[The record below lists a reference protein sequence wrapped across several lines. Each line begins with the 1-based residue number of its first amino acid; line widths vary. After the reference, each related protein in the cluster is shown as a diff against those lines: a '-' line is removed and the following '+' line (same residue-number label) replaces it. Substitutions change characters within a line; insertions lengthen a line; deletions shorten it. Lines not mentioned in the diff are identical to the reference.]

1 MANITRMI
9 RDNDRVTVFL
19 RKEDGELECQYFPK
33 SMTNDD
39 IKAVV
44 SGEPLS
50 ETPANEPGNAPE
62 NKEPTIPEPPP
73 APRQRITREQMI
85 AELAKA
91 KVKVNVNDPAALKA
105 AYRTHILQ
113 KQQGE

>member
-1 MANITRMI
+1 MEFTRLI

-19 RKEDGELECQYFPK
+19 RKENGELECQYFPK
-33 SMTNDD
+33 SMTNDE

-44 SGEPLS
+44 SGEPLP
-50 ETPANEPGNAPE
+50 ETPANEHGNAPD

-91 KVKVNVNDPAALKA
+91 KVKVNVNDPAKLKA
-105 AYRTHILQ
+105 AY
-113 KQQGE
+113 KQLMEEKGVAK

>member
-19 RKEDGELECQYFPK
+19 RKENGELECQYFPK
-33 SMTNDD
+33 VMTNDE
-39 IKAVV
+39 IRAVV
-44 SGEPLS
+44 SGEPLPK
-50 ETPANEPGNAPE
+50 TPANEPGNTPA
-62 NKEPTIPEPPP
+62 KAEPTIPEPPP

-105 AYRTHILQ
+105 AYRNLIQ
-113 KQQGE
+113 KKSE

>member
-19 RKEDGELECQYFPK
+19 RNEEGELECQYFPK
-33 SMTNDD
+33 SMTNDE
-39 IKAVV
+39 IRAVV
-44 SGEPLS
+44 SGEPLPES
-50 ETPANEPGNAPE
+50 PE
-62 NKEPTIPEPPP
+62 NPAAAPADQEPTIPEPPP

-91 KVKVNVNDPAALKA
+91 KIKVNVNDPAALKA
-105 AYRTHILQ
+105 AYRTYILQ
-113 KQQGE
+113 KGE

>member
-1 MANITRMI
+1 MEIIRMI

-19 RKEDGELECQYFPK
+19 RKEDGDLECQYFPK
-33 SMTNDD
+33 SMTNDE

-44 SGEPLS
+44 SGEPLP
-50 ETPANEPGNAPE
+50 ETPENPAAAPADQ
-62 NKEPTIPEPPP
+62 EPTIPEPPP

-113 KQQGE
+113 KPQGE